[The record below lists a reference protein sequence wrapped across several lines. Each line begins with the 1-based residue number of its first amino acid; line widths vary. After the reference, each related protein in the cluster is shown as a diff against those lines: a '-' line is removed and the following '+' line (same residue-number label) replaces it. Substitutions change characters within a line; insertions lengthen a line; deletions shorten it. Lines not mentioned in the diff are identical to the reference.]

1 MLIYT
6 SYRVL
11 NKSIREIMVTLA
23 ALFIVFQS
31 SGQGKS
37 GTVGNNSTSAHAS
50 FGMRLRK
57 LPEKITGIYK
67 PVRLQRSFPSGLS
80 CVRLSGDTLKV
91 FFVEKP
97 DKMMSVASFDG
108 GRNWGKSKE
117 EFELPGLRIAGNQCI
132 KSANG
137 ELLCVFAVWG
147 KGEGGYRGRLLNL
160 WYCHT
165 DGGGKHWTTPR
176 EIFHGYV
183 GALRSFI
190 QLKSGRL
197 LLAFAKAVPEREK
210 APPKGI
216 TDYGWND
223 IISLYSDDEGKT
235 WKPSENSLKIVSQ
248 RSKTTRY
255 GGIEP
260 AIVELKSGKIW
271 MLIRTNSGYLY
282 ESYSD
287 DGGKSWEEPKAT
299 EFISSNSPAAIL
311 RLSDNRIII
320 FWCSDQCWDNP
331 RSYADGGRGILHA
344 AISDDGG
351 KTWKGF
357 REVLTKPVEDL
368 PKHGDFGTAYSS
380 AIETTDNKVV
390 LASGQGAGRAIV
402 LFDPDWLEDSFAMD
416 DFSNRLVQW
425 TMFDGD
431 SATCLSTLPG
441 EKNREALL
449 VRKSENKKYLNTEA
463 EWNFPM
469 MSQGEMILKVRK
481 NSGSKGINL
490 ALTDHFS
497 TCGDTLANEHAV
509 FTFSLDGKKNV
520 WRDAKEDIEIKIQWD
535 IRKERAK
542 LYLNRKLASTAK
554 MQRRPYFGVNYLR
567 IGIPDNAEDMAGYYV
582 RSVRVR
588 EK

>member
-1 MLIYT
+1 MRLNLLISNVIIVLSVMLLST
-6 SYRVL
+6 V
-11 NKSIREIMVTLA
+11 A
-23 ALFIVFQS
+23 A
-31 SGQGKS
+31 GQVETDLKKS
-37 GTVGNNSTSAHAS
+37 GGGNFKSDVS
-50 FGMRLRK
+50 FGMRARK
-57 LPEKITGIYK
+57 VPEKISGIYE
-67 PVRLQRSFPSGLS
+67 PVMVQSFPYNEASV
-80 CVRLSGDTLKV
+80 VRISADTLKI
-91 FFVEKP
+91 FFLNTERED
-97 DKMMSVASFDG
+97 DKLMSMTSFDG
-108 GRNWGKSKE
+108 GLTWGIPEKE
-117 EFELPGLRIAGNQCI
+117 FDLPGQAYHANQVIEDHSGKLQCI
-132 KSANG
+132 FTLF
-137 ELLCVFAVWG
+137 E
-147 KGEGGYRGRLLNL
+147 KGEGGFYGRLYNV

-165 DGGGKHWTTPR
+165 DQSGKNWTSPK
-176 EIFHGYV
+176 EIFRGYI
-183 GALRSFI
+183 GALQGFT
-190 QLKSGRL
+190 QLKSGRML
-197 LLAFAKAVPEREK
+197 AAFAKAVPERIK
-210 APPKGI
+210 KPPEGEI
-216 TDYGWND
+216 DYGWND
-223 IISLYSDDEGKT
+223 IISIYSDDDGKS
-235 WKPSENSLKIVSQ
+235 WRPSENSLKIASRRGTV
-248 RSKTTRY
+248 TRY

-260 AIVELKSGKIW
+260 AIVELKNGKVW
-271 MLIRTNSGYLY
+271 MLIRTNTGYLY

-287 DGGKSWEEPKAT
+287 NGGKSWQQAEPT
-299 EFISSNSPAAIL
+299 QFISSNSPAAIL